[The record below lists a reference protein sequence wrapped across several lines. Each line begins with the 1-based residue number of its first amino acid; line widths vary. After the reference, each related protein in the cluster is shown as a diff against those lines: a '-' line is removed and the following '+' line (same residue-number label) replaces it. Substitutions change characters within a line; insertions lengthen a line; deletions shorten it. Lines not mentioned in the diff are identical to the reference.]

1 MPKSLG
7 ERELSDLK
15 VKLATDKMAGIELIS
30 SLVKAGQF
38 PPDQVPLLVGTTL
51 TQNRDAQVAKAA
63 QDLLAEAAAAKT
75 QQSELKE
82 RADQEKLQAIGEM
95 KTLMTKKSFP
105 PELVLSLLGPTFIDK
120 DSNPE
125 IAKAAKELLAEAT
138 AANNYLR
145 ASITSA
151 VIRDPE
157 IANFI
162 PARVYLEIESEQQ
175 TKQANQIKVELEK
188 NGYIVPRFEIVAFRA
203 PRNYELRYYRQVD
216 GPKAD
221 DIVKLLKNLQLEVKS
236 FYLKGYEN
244 STKLR
249 PGHYELWLAA
259 ASRSGQDWYGMK
271 ELCRMNSLIT
281 SSAVNLTIPPAELAF
296 PVIVKP
302 SCLASSAGIYSDS
315 LAKTPQ
321 EIVTRARR
329 IWGRFGVSA
338 ICEEF
343 VVGRELRVGL
353 VEAKRGS
360 IRIVGTSEWLFGAA
374 SPGWGFKTQA
384 IRNNPRVRR
393 SNQVTRKLI
402 TLPRRKAEELA
413 AIARVAM
420 NTLDVTGYATVDVR
434 VDPMERVTVLEINAN
449 PGLWSG
455 SAIWS
460 KPSFEINIREVVEA
474 ALRKPRN

>member
-1 MPKSLG
+1 VIIVLVALYVLTAMKMLLVKPNMKRKTDLLVACVIDSDTVRKIKAGKTSETGAKYDLSVLETLRGLYRDVRVVSATEGTVRTLDELWRLKPDVVFNLAFSILPLEASFAGCLDVLG
-7 ERELSDLK
+7 LPYTGSGPRGITLANDK
-15 VKLATDKMAGIELIS
+15 VRSRQLLRNAGI
-30 SLVKAGQF
+30 
-38 PPDQVPLLVGTTL
+38 
-51 TQNRDAQVAKAA
+51 R
-63 QDLLAEAAAAKT
+63 
-75 QQSELKE
+75 
-82 RADQEKLQAIGEM
+82 
-95 KTLMTKKSFP
+95 
-105 PELVLSLLGPTFIDK
+105 
-120 DSNPE
+120 
-125 IAKAAKELLAEAT
+125 
-138 AANNYLR
+138 
-145 ASITSA
+145 
-151 VIRDPE
+151 
-157 IANFI
+157 
-162 PARVYLEIESEQQ
+162 
-175 TKQANQIKVELEK
+175 
-188 NGYIVPRFEIVAFRA
+188 VPRFI
-203 PRNYELRYYRQVD
+203 ELR
-216 GPKAD
+216 
-221 DIVKLLKNLQLEVKS
+221 
-236 FYLKGYEN
+236 
-244 STKLR
+244 
-249 PGHYELWLAA
+249 AA
-259 ASRSGQDWYGMK
+259 HRILGD
-271 ELCRMNSLIT
+271 
-281 SSAVNLTIPPAELAF
+281 LAF

-360 IRIVGTSEWLFGAA
+360 IRIVGTSEWLFGSA

-413 AIARVAM
+413 AIARVSM

-434 VDPMERVTVLEINAN
+434 VDTMERVTVLEVNAN

-460 KPSFEINIREVVEA
+460 KPSFEINIKEVVEA